1 MSMLMREDEER
12 MPDRLYVSTSRRSLK
27 WLTIMAAME
36 GVGAK
41 QEHDTTTMSICKAQR
56 QPEP

>member
-1 MSMLMREDEER
+1 MSMLMRDDEQP

-27 WLTIMAAME
+27 WLTIMAAIE

-41 QEHDTTTMSICKAQR
+41 QEHDTTTMSICKTQS
-56 QPEP
+56 QPEQ